1 MPCFSVFICFFHLAY
16 SFDLKKS
23 ESSSWLFFGYFLFV
37 LLPLAQVHL
46 SLILCMPRICWKLS
60 RWSKIGIDASE
71 YTRGSQT
78 QPTRFDPIRFNRSH
92 GIVKPNWCHI
102 CIHIRFLLFPPLLI
116 AVWVRLLCAAFV
128 YYPVRCWAIVGCRL
142 FTFKLN
148 TLFHPINA
156 EREREGIEYRHLGSH
171 QPQWHLLKGRLV
183 KFFFA
188 KQTEKQNKN
197 RCDRKIEKFASK
209 SGWISFWLP
218 NRVIPRR
225 CDQWD

>member
-1 MPCFSVFICFFHLAY
+1 MKAKKIKLKSFAINKTSFIVKALKLQFLNIFAEQLFHFHLQQCHVFLFPFVFFHLAY

-23 ESSSWLFFGYFLFV
+23 ESSLQLFFGYFLFA

-78 QPTRFDPIRFNRSH
+78 QPIRFDPIRFNRSH

-156 EREREGIEYRHLGSH
+156 KREREGIEYRHLGSH
-171 QPQWHLLKGRLV
+171 HHNDTYWK
-183 KFFFA
+183 A
-188 KQTEKQNKN
+188 
-197 RCDRKIEKFASK
+197 D
-209 SGWISFWLP
+209 
-218 NRVIPRR
+218 
-225 CDQWD
+225 